1 MESRLLSRGAS
12 RAIALLFGATPLP
25 ALAATTPGGYGP
37 VWALPFA
44 ALLLSIALAPLLLPS
59 IWHRHHGKIAL
70 AWAAAM
76 LLPHTLAFGAA
87 ATLHLALHSLLDEY
101 LPFVLLLAALYTVSG
116 GIALRGNLHGS
127 AARNTALL
135 ALGALAASAM
145 GTTGAAMLLVRPLIH
160 ANDRRRRSAH
170 VMVFFIFIVANAGG
184 ALTPLGDPPLF
195 LGFLRGVDFFW
206 TLRHLAAPTALL
218 CAMLLAL
225 FYALDSWFWR
235 QPDQL
240 KAADPTPDG
249 PLQLLGRWNLLWLL
263 AVVGIVLLSG
273 NWRPPGGVERFG
285 VTLRWAALAR
295 DGALLAVLLAS
306 LATTPR
312 EARRLNHFHWG
323 PMLEVAKL
331 FLGIFLTIIPV
342 IEMLRAG
349 TAGAFAP
356 LVRMTS
362 DAHGAPIAA
371 AYFWLTGALSSVLD
385 NAPTYLVFFNLA
397 GGEPAR
403 LMQEVSVLGAIS
415 AGSVYLGAMTY
426 VGNAPNLMVKAIAE
440 HRGVDMPSFFGYIG
454 WSLAVL
460 LPCLLLVQALF
471 F

>member
-1 MESRLLSRGAS
+1 MKYRFSSRAVALLLSGM
-12 RAIALLFGATPLP
+12 PLP
-25 ALAATTPGGYGP
+25 ALAASGTGGYGL

-44 ALLLSIALAPLLLPS
+44 ALLLSIALAPLLLPA

-76 LLPHTLAFGAA
+76 LLPHALAFGA
-87 ATLHLALHSLLDEY
+87 TSTVHLALHSLLDEY

-170 VMVFFIFIVANAGG
+170 VLVFFIFIVANAGG

-206 TLRHLAAPTALL
+206 TLRQLAAPTALL
-218 CAMLLAL
+218 CALLLTL

-240 KAADPTPDG
+240 RPADPSPDAAW
-249 PLQLLGRWNLLWLL
+249 QLLGRWNLLWLL

-273 NWRPPGGVERFG
+273 SWQPPGGVELHG

-295 DGALLAVLLAS
+295 DGALLVVLLAS

-323 PMLEVAKL
+323 PMLEVGKL

-349 TAGAFAP
+349 DAGAFAP
-356 LVRMTS
+356 LVRLTS
-362 DAHGAPIAA
+362 DANGVPIAS

-397 GGEPAR
+397 GGDPVR
-403 LMQEVSVLGAIS
+403 LMHEATVLGAIS

-454 WSLAVL
+454 WSAVVL
-460 LPCLLLVQALF
+460 LPCLTLVQWLF
-471 F
+471 FR

>member
-1 MESRLLSRGAS
+1 MLHCCSSRGTR
-12 RAIALLFGATPLP
+12 RAAALLLGAMPLP
-25 ALAATTPGGYGP
+25 AAAAAPIGYAP
-37 VWALPFA
+37 VWAVPFA
-44 ALLLSIALAPLLLPS
+44 AMLLSIALAPLLLPT

-70 AWAAAM
+70 GWAAVL
-76 LLPHTLAFGAA
+76 LLPHALVFGIEP
-87 ATLHLALHSLLDEY
+87 TVHHALHSLLDEY

-116 GIALRGNLHGS
+116 GIALRGNVRGS
-127 AARNTALL
+127 AAHNTMLL

-170 VMVFFIFIVANAGG
+170 VLVFFIFIVANAGG

-218 CAMLLAL
+218 CVLLLAL

-273 NWRPPGGVERFG
+273 SWRPSGGIELFG
-285 VTLRWAALAR
+285 VTLRWGALAR

-312 EARRLNHFHWG
+312 AARQLNHFHWG

-342 IEMLRAG
+342 IAMLRAG
-349 TAGAFAP
+349 TDGAFAP
-356 LVRMTS
+356 LVRLTS
-362 DAHGAPIAA
+362 DAHGAPIAP

-397 GGEPAR
+397 GGDPVR
-403 LMQEVSVLGAIS
+403 LMHEVSVLGAIS

-440 HRGVDMPSFFGYIG
+440 HRGIEMPSFFGYLG
-454 WSLAVL
+454 WSLVVL